1 MRMTESKVLVDSSI
15 WLAYFLASA
24 DAVKNIIDSSKNML
38 YTSAVTLHEVKRK
51 LLRMDYTSR
60 QAEKATQFIR
70 ENSIVIPV
78 DDKIALES
86 VAHCLKNKLH
96 TIDSIIYETA
106 IQNNCKLVTADKDF
120 KNMKDAILV

>member
-1 MRMTESKVLVDSSI
+1 MRMTEPKVLVDSSI

-24 DAVKNIIDSSKNML
+24 EGVKNIIDSPETML
-38 YTSAVTLHEVKRK
+38 YTSTVTLHEVKRK
-51 LLRMDYTSR
+51 LLKMDYTSR
-60 QAEKATQFIR
+60 QAEKVIQFIR

-78 DDKIALES
+78 DDRIALES

-120 KNMKDAILV
+120 KNMKDAVLM